1 MALNGAM
8 NNLLI
13 PILVLLAFSSTGH
26 GQSALPASVVQV
38 LVLDYKTGLPV
49 KGREVEMILPNT
61 KGDVYEHSPRIIK
74 KTGKNGIAVFH
85 ISSPLPQEVFAVADA
100 MADFPC
106 TSRQTF
112 ETSEVLQRGIIGDHA
127 AFELCKNPTSRPATA
142 EPGEIVIY
150 IRRLNPWLRFRRALW
165 ETFQG

>member
-85 ISSPLPQEVFAVADA
+85 ISSPLP
-100 MADFPC
+100 P
-106 TSRQTF
+106 
-112 ETSEVLQRGIIGDHA
+112 EVLQWPTQW
-127 AFELCKNPTSRPATA
+127 PTSPVRAGKPLRLPKYCSEASLGTMLLLSCA
-142 EPGEIVIY
+142 RT
-150 IRRLNPWLRFRRALW
+150 RRLVQQRLSRERL
-165 ETFQG
+165 